1 MSGRGRGPGWSE
13 VLRVHPTPRW
23 GGSMP
28 AFHPRS
34 GLCCCLFASSAR
46 AALSWG
52 ADGPVPPRTSG
63 AAGRPLCGLAGK
75 SSPGT
80 EHGAQPCTKPSC
92 RTVPALPTS
101 FPAPGGRGRCLS
113 PHEAQA
119 GADHRQGVLRA
130 CGTGPKLQPRRS
142 GPGCCALGSGAAR
155 AGHAAWQSPPGPRWV
170 PAPPAFSPRPLPVHP
185 GPRVPVFPPPTA
197 CCLWPSPHIPTSH
210 PRALGNWHEPR
221 GEGSVGTCHGPRK
234 SRRSQHDVSTR
245 AGTYRSGTGW
255 KVGPPGRSRG
265 CSQLLSDPP
274 LLPPV
279 GRRLAGAPQPQAWH

>member
-101 FPAPGGRGRCLS
+101 FPAPGGQGEVSISTRGPSRGR
-113 PHEAQA
+113 P
-119 GADHRQGVLRA
+119 
-130 CGTGPKLQPRRS
+130 
-142 GPGCCALGSGAAR
+142 
-155 AGHAAWQSPPGPRWV
+155 
-170 PAPPAFSPRPLPVHP
+170 
-185 GPRVPVFPPPTA
+185 
-197 CCLWPSPHIPTSH
+197 
-210 PRALGNWHEPR
+210 
-221 GEGSVGTCHGPRK
+221 
-234 SRRSQHDVSTR
+234 
-245 AGTYRSGTGW
+245 
-255 KVGPPGRSRG
+255 PPGRPQGLRDRTQAAAKTFRAG
-265 CSQLLSDPP
+265 MLRPGL
-274 LLPPV
+274 
-279 GRRLAGAPQPQAWH
+279 GRRPRWPRRMAVPSWSPLGPRATSFLAAPPPRSPWAPCPSLPTPHRVLPVAFAPHPCLAPPRPRELARAAWRGQRGHLSWATKIKEVPA